1 MKWDKNQND
10 QKNLKLGEIK
20 KSDQIQTDEKN

>member
-20 KSDQIQTDEKN
+20 KSNQIQTDEEN

>member
-20 KSDQIQTDEKN
+20 KSNQMQTDEKN